1 MLARARSLASSPLF
15 VSRLAASRLAA
26 SRLVASRLVAS
37 LLVASLAAC
46 QLGCSSEPKIS
57 GQPDAAR
64 TGGDAATAE
73 ARQAAPGSSA
83 TSPPASASSSPSA
96 SSAPRDPAAELPK
109 LPKGVTL
116 CEATG
121 HHYGDYTPT
130 VADIQSA
137 LEALPVEP
145 CLTKAI
151 ASDAVAAC
159 AAKLGK
165 TAMTISTDALGGTK
179 RGCQV
184 TIAGATSGGRKWI
197 VLDELQRDGATFFG
211 GSNVVELLDPR
222 PVHYLAA
229 FGGKHAELCPTT
241 ATSGAPVKPADLPS
255 GWKGLPEAVKLFLC
269 SGAD

>member
-15 VSRLAASRLAA
+15 VSRLPVPRLA
-26 SRLVASRLVAS
+26 ASRLVAS

-46 QLGCSSEPKIS
+46 QLGCSSEPKTS
-57 GQPDAAR
+57 ATGQPDAAR
-64 TGGDAATAE
+64 TSADAASALAST
-73 ARQAAPGSSA
+73 AAPSSSA
-83 TSPPASASSSPSA
+83 TSPPASASASPSA
-96 SSAPRDPAAELPK
+96 SSAPREPSAELPK

-116 CEATG
+116 CEASG